1 MSNHDEL
8 MSNFFAQAD
17 ALAYGKSREEL
28 RSQNVPDYLIPHR
41 TFTGNRPSLSVLLPE
56 LNAYTVGQVLALYE
70 HQVAVQVGG
79 PGLGRGGGVGGA
91 YVGSNIVIDLPCL
104 ASCL

>member
-1 MSNHDEL
+1 VSNHDEL

-70 HQVAVQVGG
+70 HQVAVQVRRRGG
-79 PGLGRGGGVGGA
+79 WVLRGGG
-91 YVGSNIVIDLPCL
+91 
-104 ASCL
+104 

>member
-1 MSNHDEL
+1 

-17 ALAYGKSREEL
+17 ALAYGKSPQEL

-41 TFTGNRPSLSVLLPE
+41 TFTGNRPSLSLLLPE

-70 HQVAVQVGG
+70 HQVAVQVRGVEGG
-79 PGLGRGGGVGGA
+79 GGKHRRALGVSEHQAAVQAGKEGVGGKVA
-91 YVGSNIVIDLPCL
+91 
-104 ASCL
+104 